1 MTFHSDASAMAAG
14 SPSRLPSRSR
24 DRDVDGTALV
34 VMGVSG
40 CGKSSVA
47 ASVANALGWALH
59 EGDAYHSPESVAKMR
74 AGIPLV
80 DADRTAWLDRLGALL
95 AAPAGGAGQALTC
108 SALRRGYRDR
118 LRQARPGLRFA
129 FLRLDYEEALARVCG
144 RPDHFFSP
152 ALVADQ
158 FDTLESPHDEAGV
171 LTLDATEP
179 IAVLTD
185 RIARWLR
192 A

>member
-1 MTFHSDASAMAAG
+1 MTFHPDTSAALPTAAPPDSAS
-14 SPSRLPSRSR
+14 LPQGA
-24 DRDVDGTALV
+24 DGCRAIV

-47 ASVANALGWALH
+47 GAVAQAFGWTLH
-59 EGDAYHSPESVAKMR
+59 EGDRYHAPESVEKMR
-74 AGIPLV
+74 AGLPLD
-80 DADRTAWLDRLGALL
+80 DADRAGWLDRLAALL
-95 AAPAGGAGQALTC
+95 AAPAGSGGHALAC
-108 SALRRGYRDR
+108 SALRREYRDR
-118 LRQARPGLRFA
+118 LRRARPGLRFA
-129 FLRLDYEEALARVCG
+129 FLRLDYREALARVSG

-158 FDTLESPHDEAGV
+158 FATLESPHDEAGV

-179 IAVLTD
+179 IDVLTT
-185 RIARWLR
+185 RIAGWLR